1 MTISDLLTNKTKV
14 ANGELSADGVVEDR
28 SIKVKRITDI
38 QGIERYRSR
47 ASAVSVICS
56 LGHKGHEF

>member
-1 MTISDLLTNKTKV
+1 MTISDLLTTKTKV

-38 QGIERYRSR
+38 
-47 ASAVSVICS
+47 
-56 LGHKGHEF
+56 